1 MLGKSI
7 KKFLRISAITLGCI
21 ILLLA
26 GGGFLLLQSPKV
38 QTYLTQTIAGNLS
51 NRFHTSISIG
61 AVTFRP
67 FNSLVLKNVFVA
79 DQKGDTLL
87 FSKEIAAK
95 LTRFSF
101 KRRSLTIGS
110 ILLKSTTAK
119 LHADSLGNTNFDFLV
134 DALSSPSDTTT
145 TTSES
150 PSWKVELNSL
160 AIDDL
165 NFAYKQQN
173 NDKPEWGVN
182 YDDLRVNHLNL
193 NISDLKTSD
202 DSLSC
207 YIDYINLEEKSGFK
221 LDKLSGFYLMT
232 PKSMSIYKGE
242 LIAGNTSLHLQ
253 ELKFSYD
260 SLADFND
267 FDNKIRMR
275 GLIPQSVLD
284 MKTLSYFVPDFEKMK
299 GIYFIDLDVD
309 GPVANLNA
317 KKVKVKTLQ
326 KTSLETSFVLRGLPD
341 IDHTLILC
349 NIESLSSTPNEVE
362 TILNNLMPD
371 NGIRFADN
379 LQKNSPFNLS
389 WSFNGYIENFVTF
402 GDLSSAAGLLNA
414 NFYMKPQNKRTIFDG
429 SLEFKE
435 LDAAK
440 LLADTLL
447 GKATARIKG
456 KGYFDKHHV
465 EANVDA
471 EIDRLDLEGYSYG
484 DILFNGKATENS
496 FDGSIVSKDPNLKFN
511 LTGKIDFS
519 KELPVFDFSLFLAKA
534 NLYQLKLYD
543 KDTVSLL
550 SFALSSKISGN
561 SLDNLNGEVSI
572 QNPIYR
578 SSAQNH
584 KLGNIQ
590 LNAASSAFSHSLN
603 LKSDMVDAELRGKY
617 SFANI
622 SISFAKFL
630 KKYLPA
636 LQTQQGKEVTDSV
649 EPDDGNS
656 DQNYMLKAKV
666 KKAGSELLSDIVP
679 GLLVGNNS
687 TIFSIYNPVLQ
698 TVNIRARFPE
708 IGLDDNKM
716 KELTITAQT
725 TDSLLEAGFS
735 ANQLDAGGVQLK
747 QVEFATSTAKNIS
760 NFKISWDNQS
770 EKKNLGT
777 ILGKVNLFEQGDSTK
792 PLATVTFEPSTL
804 TLNDTIWSIGKST
817 VDLDTNLIAIHN
829 INLFNKHQSMAISGR
844 ASGMPKDSIDV
855 SFNNIDISNINFLTE
870 PTGYSFQGMI
880 DGRAKLGNLFSSPV
894 FSSNLY
900 LKDLQV
906 NDKLVGTSQIQ
917 SIWDDESEKLNV
929 SVTTVRNDTT
939 IFDLSGSYEPKQDN
953 LNLNADIH
961 SLMLERFTP
970 FLTGVLSEPE
980 GSLVGNISVV
990 GKLSA
995 PVINGT
1001 LRTNNL
1007 GFTVDYLN
1015 THYKLNA
1022 PIEIQNGQVYIKEGE
1037 VRDAKGG
1044 TAALDASLTHN
1055 NFSDIFYKINLY
1067 PKNLLCLHTT
1077 QRENEQF
1084 YGTAYVSGTAT
1095 ISGKADALLINVNA
1109 TTEKNTSM
1117 MIPLNSASEVSNSDF
1132 VTIEKPKT
1140 DEIVIEEKKQEEAE
1154 NQMQLEINMMLNVNT
1169 NAEAQIII
1177 DPKVGDIIKA
1187 TGNGNLKMEIN
1198 PNQNIFKIYGDYT
1211 IDQGD
1216 YLFTLQ
1222 NVINK
1227 HFKIDNGSTL
1237 RWNGDASNANIDIK
1251 AVYKLKAALSDL
1263 LNDTSAV
1270 YKRRIP
1276 VECQILMSDKLT
1288 QPTIKFN
1295 IVVPGIDAETQG
1307 KVLNALNTDE
1317 KISKQFLS
1325 LLVINSFFPDMAFNE
1340 MQGQSGQAGQSFGA
1354 ASVSVTASEFLSNQL
1369 SNWLSQLSKTFDVG
1383 FKYRPGDQVTN
1394 DEVEVAISTQLFNDR
1409 ITVNGNVDMGGNN
1422 KTSGN
1427 GLGGDFD
1434 IEYKIT
1440 PKLSVKGFTR
1450 SNDNLI
1456 YERSP
1461 NTQGI
1466 GISYREEFDNFGDL
1480 MNKIFGRSKA
1490 KKDKKNRPPA
1500 DSTNREGNL
1509 PTETKVIAPTNADT
1523 TGNATK

>member
-1 MLGKSI
+1 
-7 KKFLRISAITLGCI
+7 
-21 ILLLA
+21 
-26 GGGFLLLQSPKV
+26 
-38 QTYLTQTIAGNLS
+38 
-51 NRFHTSISIG
+51 
-61 AVTFRP
+61 
-67 FNSLVLKNVFVA
+67 VA
-79 DQKGDTLL
+79 DQNGDTLL

-95 LTRFSF
+95 LTRISF
-101 KRRSLTIGS
+101 KKRSLTIGS
-110 ILLKSTTAK
+110 ILLKSTTGK
-119 LHADSLGNTNFDFLV
+119 LYADSTGKTNFDFLV
-134 DALSSPSDTTT
+134 DALSSPSDTTST
-145 TTSES
+145 TKETA
-150 PSWKVELNSL
+150 SWKIELNSL
-160 AIDDL
+160 AIEDM

-193 NISDLKTSD
+193 NISDLKTSG

-232 PKSMSIYKGE
+232 PNSMSIYKGD

-260 SLADFND
+260 SLANFDDFV
-267 FDNKIRMR
+267 NKVKMR

-299 GIYFIDLDVD
+299 GVYFIDLDVD

-317 KKVKVKTLQ
+317 KKVKVRTLQ
-326 KTSLETSFVLRGLPD
+326 KTSLETSFIMRGLPD
-341 IDHTLILC
+341 IDRTLILC
-349 NIESLSSTPNEVE
+349 NIESLTSTPKEVE
-362 TILNNLMPD
+362 TILNNLIPG
-371 NGIRFADN
+371 NGIQFAN
-379 LQKNSPFNLS
+379 TLQKDSPFNLS
-389 WSFNGYIENFVTF
+389 WSFNGYLENFVTF
-402 GDLSSAAGLLNA
+402 GELNSAAGLLSA

-435 LDAAK
+435 LDAEK

-447 GKATARIKG
+447 GKVTARIKG
-456 KGYFDKHHV
+456 KGYYYKQHV
-465 EANVDA
+465 EANVTA
-471 EIDRLDLEGYSYG
+471 NIDRLDLQGYSYS
-484 DILFNGKATENS
+484 DIFFDGKATESS

-511 LTGKIDFS
+511 LNGKIDFS

-534 NLYQLKLYD
+534 DLFHLKMYD
-543 KDTVSLL
+543 KDTISIL
-550 SFALSSKISGN
+550 SFGLSSKISGN
-561 SLDNLNGEVSI
+561 SLDNLNGELSI

-578 SSAQNH
+578 SSSHNH
-584 KLGNIQ
+584 KLGNIE
-590 LNAASSAFSHSLN
+590 LKAASSAFSHSLS

-622 SISFAKFL
+622 SVSLVKFFQ
-630 KKYLPA
+630 KYLPA
-636 LQTQQGKEVTDSV
+636 MQAKQGSQPSTSA
-649 EPDDGNS
+649 EPEDGNP
-656 DQNYMLKAKV
+656 DQTYMLKVNV
-666 KKAGSELLSDIVP
+666 KKAGSEMLSDIVP
-679 GLLVGNNS
+679 GLLVGSNS

-725 TDSLLEAGFS
+725 ADSLLEVGFT
-735 ANQLDAGGVQLK
+735 ANQLDAGGIQIQ
-747 QVEFATSTAKNIS
+747 QVNFATTTANNIS
-760 NFKISWDNQS
+760 NFKLSWDNQGD
-770 EKKNLGT
+770 KKNFGT
-777 ILGKVNLFEQGDSTK
+777 ILGKMNLFERGDSTK
-792 PLATVTFEPSTL
+792 PLARITFDPSDL
-804 TLNDTIWSIGKST
+804 ILNDTTWSIGSSS
-817 VDLDTNLIAIHN
+817 VDLDTNIIAFHN
-829 INLFNKHQSMAISGR
+829 INLYNKHQSIAISGK
-844 ASGMPKDSIDV
+844 AGGMVTDSIEV

-870 PTGYSFQGMI
+870 STGYSFQGI
-880 DGRAKLGNLFSSPV
+880 INGYAKIGDLFDNPI

-900 LKDLQV
+900 LKDLKV

-917 SIWDDESEKLNV
+917 SLWDDASQKFKV
-929 SVTTVRNDTT
+929 TVTTVRNDTT
-939 IFDLSGSYEPKQDN
+939 LFKLDGSYEPKQDN
-953 LNLNADIH
+953 LNLKAEIH
-961 SLMLERFTP
+961 SLMMERFSP
-970 FLTGVLSEPE
+970 FLTDILSEPE
-980 GSLVGNISVV
+980 GGLEGEISVT
-990 GKLSA
+990 GKLSS
-995 PVINGT
+995 PVINGN
-1001 LRTNNL
+1001 LKTNNL

-1015 THYKLNA
+1015 THYKIEA
-1022 PIEIQNGQVYIKEGE
+1022 PIEIRNGQVSIKNGK
-1037 VRDAKGG
+1037 VLDSKGG
-1044 TAALDASLTHN
+1044 KASLDATFTHN
-1055 NFSDIFYKINLY
+1055 NFSNIFYKINLGL
-1067 PKNLLCLHTT
+1067 KNLQCVNTT
-1077 QRENEQF
+1077 QRNNELF
-1084 YGTAYVSGTAT
+1084 YGLAYASGTAT
-1095 ISGKADALLINVNA
+1095 ISGNADALLIEANA
-1109 TTEKNTSM
+1109 TTDKNTSM
-1117 MIPLNSASEVSNSDF
+1117 MIPLNSASVVSNSDF
-1132 VTIEKPKT
+1132 LTIVKPKT
-1140 DEIVIEEKKQEEAE
+1140 DEIVIEDKKEEKAE
-1154 NQMQLEINMMLNVNT
+1154 DQMQLNINLNLNINT

-1198 PNQNIFKIYGDYT
+1198 PNQDIFKIYGDYT

-1237 RWNGDASNANIDIK
+1237 RWNGDASNASVDIK

-1276 VECQILMSDKLT
+1276 VECQILMSDKLM

-1295 IVVPGIDAETQG
+1295 INIPNIDAETQG

-1340 MQGQSGQAGQSFGA
+1340 MQNQNGVSGQSFGA

-1409 ITVNGNVDMGGNN
+1409 VTVNGNVDMGGNSR
-1422 KTSGN
+1422 TSGN

-1466 GISYREEFDNFGDL
+1466 GISYREEFNNLSDL
-1480 MNKIFGRSKA
+1480 KRKIFGSRKGKKA
-1490 KKDKKNRPPA
+1490 KKNLPPA
-1500 DSTNREGNL
+1500 DTTNHNGTL
-1509 PTETKVIAPTNADT
+1509 PVEPRVKDQSSADT
-1523 TGNATK
+1523 TGAGTK